1 MTEEEKRAE
10 QGHVADAAPGTDAQ
24 RNAQDDTDASSLD
37 RLLAGRYDAVG
48 KLLALCE
55 ARWDILS
62 ASLEAKLRAHPAVAV
77 AWRQLVTSSG
87 WPSRHR
93 LRRCIEPNGFA
104 DPAQFFSILR
114 DCGRSSSRAGLGLPE
129 FSEAIQLV
137 ADEVTPLLIQALAG
151 DPQELARVQ
160 SALQRSASLAC
171 LVMHRESFAEGE
183 RVMARGERRLV
194 EAEAKFSSLWES
206 GLLGVL
212 VCDFHG
218 NIRQANDG
226 FLRTFGFTAEDLA
239 TGQVKWNE
247 MTPPEWRHLDEHA
260 IAQLSATGKT
270 QPWEKE
276 YFHKDGSRVPVI
288 VGVCVLNAEETIAF
302 VLDVTERK
310 HVEAL
315 RERSAALEAENR
327 RVQEASRLKGEFLA
341 NMSHELRTPLNAIT
355 GFAEL
360 LIDGDVKPD
369 SAEHDEFL
377 RDILS
382 AGLHL
387 QRLISDVLDLAKIE
401 AGNLRFHPE
410 QVDLSSVIE
419 EVCAVLR
426 SVAADRGVG
435 IETHISVG
443 QVNLDPA
450 RLKQVLYNYLSN
462 ALKFSAPGST
472 VEVYATEEPGD
483 KFRIDVVDHGIGIAP
498 ADLGKLFR
506 EFQQLESGA
515 AKRHQGTGLGLALTK
530 RLVEAQ
536 GGSVGVQSELDKG
549 SRFHALLPKRSD
561 LTAGEEEA
569 SFVPVSGEGRYV
581 LVVEDEAT
589 DRNVL
594 VRVLGEAGYRT
605 QTAGTGGLAIAA
617 CETQSFDAI
626 TLDLLLP
633 DMTGLQV
640 LQRIRQIERSRDT
653 PVLIVS
659 VVAEQGVVRGFPVHD
674 YLTKPI
680 DSQALVRSLR
690 LATSRVDKGVIL
702 VIDDDAAARRLMDA
716 ALTSLG
722 YPVVCVEDGQAGLEF
737 ITHTRPVGIILDLM
751 MPRMDGFEF
760 LTYLRQSTDF
770 DDVPVI
776 VWTTKDLTHADRS
789 QLGRCAQGTIRKG
802 EVNPTSLVAELERL
816 IGRKERIRKE
826 AGNA

>member
-1 MTEEEKRAE
+1 MSEERNTAEGRTHADPSPGTEVPKNEE
-10 QGHVADAAPGTDAQ
+10 GDSSAAPLA
-24 RNAQDDTDASSLD
+24 

-48 KLLALCE
+48 ALLTFCD

-62 ASLEAKLRAHPAVAV
+62 SALEAKLRSHPLVAG
-77 AWRQLVTSSG
+77 AWRPLVTSSG

-93 LRRCIEPNGFA
+93 VRRCIEPNGSVN
-104 DPAQFFSILR
+104 PAQFLSILR

-129 FSEAIQLV
+129 FTEAIQLV
-137 ADEVTPLLIQALAG
+137 VDEITPLLIQSFPTE
-151 DPQELARVQ
+151 PQELTRLQ
-160 SALQRSASLAC
+160 IALQRCASVAG
-171 LVMHRESFAEGE
+171 LVMHRDSSAEGE
-183 RVMARGERRLV
+183 RVLARGERRLV
-194 EAEAKFSSLWES
+194 EAETKFSALWES

-226 FLRTFGFTAEDLA
+226 FLKTFGFTREDLA

-247 MTPPEWRHLDEHA
+247 MTPQEWRHLDEHA

-410 QVDLSSVIE
+410 VVNLAAVIE

-426 SVAADRGVG
+426 SVAADRGVE

-443 QVNLDPA
+443 EVNLDPA

-462 ALKFSAPGST
+462 ALKFSIPGST

-498 ADLGKLFR
+498 ADVGKLFK

-536 GGSVGVQSELDKG
+536 GGSVGVQSEVDKG
-549 SRFHALLPKRSD
+549 SRFYALLPKYS
-561 LTAGEEEA
+561 LLVSSEEEVA
-569 SFVPVSGEGRYV
+569 FVPVSGEGRYV

-617 CETQSFDAI
+617 CETQTFDAI

-640 LQRIRQIERSRDT
+640 LQRIRQIERSRET

-680 DSQALVRSLR
+680 DSHALVRSLR

-802 EVNPTSLVAELERL
+802 ENPTSLVAELERL
-816 IGRKERIRKE
+816 ILRKEKIRKE

>member
-1 MTEEEKRAE
+1 MSEERNTAEGRTHADPSPGTEVPKNGE
-10 QGHVADAAPGTDAQ
+10 GDSSAAPLT
-24 RNAQDDTDASSLD
+24 

-48 KLLALCE
+48 ALLTFCD

-62 ASLEAKLRAHPAVAV
+62 SALEAKLRSHPLVAG
-77 AWRQLVTSSG
+77 AWRPLVTSSG

-93 LRRCIEPNGFA
+93 VRRCIEPNGSVN
-104 DPAQFFSILR
+104 PAQFLSILR

-129 FSEAIQLV
+129 FTEAIQLV
-137 ADEVTPLLIQALAG
+137 VDEITPLLIQSFPTE
-151 DPQELARVQ
+151 PQELTRLQ
-160 SALQRSASLAC
+160 IALQRCASVAG
-171 LVMHRESFAEGE
+171 LVMHRDSSAEGE
-183 RVMARGERRLV
+183 RVLARGERRLV
-194 EAEAKFSSLWES
+194 EAETKFSALWES

-226 FLRTFGFTAEDLA
+226 FLKTFGFTREDLA

-247 MTPPEWRHLDEHA
+247 MTPQEWRHLDEHA
-260 IAQLSATGKT
+260 IAQLSATGRT

-410 QVDLSSVIE
+410 VVNLAAVIE

-426 SVAADRGVG
+426 SVAADRGVE

-443 QVNLDPA
+443 EVNLDPA

-462 ALKFSAPGST
+462 ALKFSIPGST

-498 ADLGKLFR
+498 ADVGKLFK

-536 GGSVGVQSELDKG
+536 GGSVGVQSEVDKG
-549 SRFHALLPKRSD
+549 SRFYALLPKYS
-561 LTAGEEEA
+561 LLVSSEEEVA
-569 SFVPVSGEGRYV
+569 FVPVSGEGRYV

-617 CETQSFDAI
+617 CETQAFDAI

-640 LQRIRQIERSRDT
+640 LQRIRQIERSRET

-680 DSQALVRSLR
+680 DSHALVRSLR

-776 VWTTKDLTHADRS
+776 VWTTKDLTYADRS

-802 EVNPTSLVAELERL
+802 ENPTSLVAELERL
-816 IGRKERIRKE
+816 ILRKEKIRKE